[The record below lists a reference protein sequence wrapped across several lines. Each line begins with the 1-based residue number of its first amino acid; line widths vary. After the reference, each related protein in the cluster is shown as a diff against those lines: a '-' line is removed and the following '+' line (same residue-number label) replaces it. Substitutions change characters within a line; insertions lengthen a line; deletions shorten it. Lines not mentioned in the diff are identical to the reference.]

1 MCFPKKGEK
10 KYHPSHGKWIW
21 VYKSQSMHLFLV
33 LHETARI
40 PELSMFL
47 RQGKFDYVW
56 STDISM
62 VIKAI
67 RPIHIHSLVFK
78 WYTLSYI
85 KFNFVSYSKTTSL
98 TLSLEA

>member
-1 MCFPKKGEK
+1 MCFPKKGEEK
-10 KYHPSHGKWIW
+10 KKSHLSGGKWIW

-56 STDISM
+56 STDISQHGY
-62 VIKAI
+62 KG
-67 RPIHIHSLVFK
+67 K
-78 WYTLSYI
+78 KTNTY
-85 KFNFVSYSKTTSL
+85 KFTCF
-98 TLSLEA
+98 